1 MPEIQITPADIAKI
15 AQVMADLSTAFQ
27 SVGQECSTI
36 GTDVGNAANDASGA
50 AKAIEKGASEVFDVL
65 GKAFTLF
72 DKLCG
77 KSSTML
83 TDYVNNLTKL
93 DSDIATTVNKIK
105 QYSGDVGQAATNI
118 SNILSSGH

>member
-1 MPEIQITPADIAKI
+1 MAEIQITPSDVAQM

-27 SVGQECSTI
+27 SVGQECGTI

-65 GKAFTLF
+65 GKAFNVLNGI
-72 DKLCG
+72 CS
-77 KSSTML
+77 KSSTLL

-93 DSDIATTVNKIK
+93 DNDIATTISKIH
-105 QYSGDVGQAATNI
+105 QYSDDAGQAATRI
-118 SNILSSGH
+118 SGILGA